1 MNAINK
7 CINRN
12 AASQVQ
18 QELSVKPIVSTP
30 TGFIAPLSDKEYR
43 LVPAH
48 SKSSITPALKS
59 GTDYEFFTVE
69 QRGQYKETQGMIDG
83 RLLHCLLLEEASFNQ
98 VYMVSGNHDAIHK
111 DNPLYFDSMDSLR
124 TFVSKHNRLNAALKK
139 ECVGLI
145 KKHNSSLVSDQKKIE
160 SYEQLPV
167 KFQTGTPSKAAIK
180 RLSQRFLNE
189 VLTAI
194 SIQDPESAQKDRIT
208 LLLACFESQI
218 KDSLNSMAA
227 FLKSTTKAKVEMLNT
242 MMPSLRSAWELLEDT
257 QKVER
262 LPKAWVSEELSKKVK
277 DDAVKFFNKTQGEQ
291 SSENKLNEKGTVEE
305 MYSQL
310 VKTEYGK
317 SLDEYKEACPQIFNK
332 MFNIGGKKSDTEEYT
347 ASEVLQEVKRLYGGA
362 PVLKTL
368 LVDEEERAAAREN
381 KTLISPEIYAH
392 AKRIVDAALKHE
404 KAGPILRHEG
414 NMYEVSM
421 FWNEVLEADWFAEL
435 DDADSEALDGD
446 PTQRRVLWKGKLDVL
461 NLAVNFIADVKFVST
476 VEFDALQRDASKY
489 TYHVQNGIYEKGF
502 NEIMK
507 SLPSGAQELTK
518 FIFIFIEKDAP
529 KLGEEAAKPVRIRVD
544 SFKLPHIE
552 RAARMATQATLLAE
566 MWQSTKHYNGF
577 DEVEEIDVPVY
588 QVRAEERWLA
598 QTEQQLQKLANK
610 SNNRPSEPV
619 NDESEMPS
627 FDSLKVG

>member
-7 CINRN
+7 CINRRS
-12 AASQVQ
+12 ASQVQ
-18 QELSVKPIVSTP
+18 QELSVKPIVSTS

-43 LVPAH
+43 LIPAH

-59 GTDYEFFTVE
+59 GTDYEFFTVD
-69 QRGQYKETQGMIDG
+69 QRGQHKETQGMVDG
-83 RLLHCLLLEEASFNQ
+83 RLLHCLLLEEANFNQ

-124 TFVSKHNRLNAALKK
+124 SFVSKHNRLHTSLKK
-139 ECVGLI
+139 DCVALI
-145 KKHNSSLVSDQKKIE
+145 KKHNSSLVSDQTKIE

-167 KFQTGTPSKAAIK
+167 KFQTGAPTKAGIK

-189 VLTAI
+189 VLTEI
-194 SIQDPESAQKDRIT
+194 PHQEPESAQKDRIQF
-208 LLLACFESQI
+208 LLTSFESQI
-218 KDSLNSMAA
+218 KGSLNSMTA
-227 FLKSTTKAKVEMLNT
+227 FLKSTTKAKVDMLNT
-242 MMPSLRSAWELLEDT
+242 MMPSLRSAWELLEDAH
-257 QKVER
+257 KLDR
-262 LPKAWVSEELSKKVK
+262 LPKTWVSDELSKKVK
-277 DDAVKFFNKTQGEQ
+277 DDAVKFFNKTLSEQ
-291 SSENKLNEKGTVEE
+291 SAEHKLNENAAVED

-310 VKTEYGK
+310 EKTEYA
-317 SLDEYKEACPQIFNK
+317 SVLEEYKESCPQIFNK
-332 MFNIGGKKSDTEEYT
+332 MFNVGGKKSDTEEYT
-347 ASEVLQEVKRLYGGA
+347 ASEVLQEVKRVYGGA

-368 LVDEEERAAAREN
+368 LVDEEERTAIREH

-392 AKRIVDAALKHE
+392 AKRIVDAALQHE

-421 FWNEVLEADWFAEL
+421 FWNEVLEADWFTEL
-435 DDADSEALDGD
+435 DDADSEALDGN

-461 NLAVNFIADVKFVST
+461 NLAVNFIADVKFMST

-489 TYHVQNGIYEKGF
+489 TYHLQNGIYEKGF

-529 KLGEEAAKPVRIRVD
+529 KLGEEASKPVRIRVD
-544 SFKLPHIE
+544 SFKLSHIE
-552 RAARMATQATLLAE
+552 RAARMATQATLLTE
-566 MWQSTKHYNGF
+566 MWQSTAHYDGF
-577 DEVEEIDVPVY
+577 DEVEEIDVPVF

-598 QTEQQLQKLANK
+598 QTEQRLQRIANK
-610 SNNRPSEPV
+610 SSKQAYESV
-619 NDESEMPS
+619 NDEFEMPS
-627 FDSLKVG
+627 FASLKAG